1 MFGQHRGAGTFGGAG
16 IEARVGAVERKFA
29 AELRQ
34 AEDRM
39 SSELKQMQGEL
50 GRMGSRLDMCETA
63 LIHGAATVTIER
75 EEEPEFG
82 RRKNQT
88 VYEGVLEAR

>member
-39 SSELKQMQGEL
+39 SSELKQMHGEL
-50 GRMGSRLDMCETA
+50 RRMGSRLDKCETA
-63 LIHGAATVTIER
+63 PFHGAATVTIER